1 METRKYTP
9 ARDVMDSKIVKVDG
23 MATAAEAVALL
34 NKEQVDA
41 LIVEKRNEFDAYGI
55 VVTQDLLEAVV
66 VAGKDPHGV
75 NVFEIM
81 SKPVVTV
88 SSTLDVKYVAKLMV
102 DLGIKQVP
110 VEEEGEYLGMIS
122 IRSLV
127 LTSGLFTS

>member
-66 VAGKDPHGV
+66 VAGKDPHSV

>member
-1 METRKYTP
+1 METRKYIP
-9 ARDVMDSKIVKVDG
+9 AKDVMDSKIVKVDG

-34 NKEQVDA
+34 KKEGVDA
-41 LIVEKRNEFDAYGI
+41 LIVEKRNQYDAYGI

-66 VAGKDPHGV
+66 VAGKDPQSV

-102 DLGIKQVP
+102 DLRIKQVP
-110 VEEEGEYLGMIS
+110 VEEDGEYLGMIS

-127 LTSGLFTS
+127 LNSGLFTS